1 ALGVVRPFL
10 ELHPD
15 QPRLHREPLLHA
27 PVLPHDPARLR
38 RSGEARRR
46 RVLQDVLAHHAAAR
60 ATCDGR
66 ARHPPVPGHME
77 RLLLA
82 PDPLRTGQPQPL
94 HAPARAGGAALQLR
108 DAVARD
114 LGRRR
119 HRHSPHPRHLS
130 RFPAIL
136 RVRRRLGGSEGMS
149 ARRALGLALADLYRN
164 SWRLVPVNAA
174 LGAVLVF
181 SAVLAI
187 AVHALLV
194 LAVLAGPLAAALAH
208 CSVTLVRTGNLVLAD
223 AWEGLLLHWRR
234 GLALGAAGVCLGVLA
249 ALAVHFYTRSSAGWP
264 FAFLTLYLVVLLGIY
279 AAVLTT

>member
-1 ALGVVRPFL
+1 
-10 ELHPD
+10 
-15 QPRLHREPLLHA
+15 
-27 PVLPHDPARLR
+27 
-38 RSGEARRR
+38 
-46 RVLQDVLAHHAAAR
+46 
-60 ATCDGR
+60 
-66 ARHPPVPGHME
+66 
-77 RLLLA
+77 
-82 PDPLRTGQPQPL
+82 
-94 HAPARAGGAALQLR
+94 
-108 DAVARD
+108 
-114 LGRRR
+114 
-119 HRHSPHPRHLS
+119 
-130 RFPAIL
+130 
-136 RVRRRLGGSEGMS
+136 MS

-223 AWEGLLLHWRR
+223 AWEGLRLHWRR
-234 GLALGAAGVCLGVLA
+234 GLALGAAGVSLGVLA

-279 AAVLTT
+279 AAVLTTVAVASPELPLRLAARAAATLGAQRPGATLLIGLALLLVNLAGIAAAVMPFLTITLAYSFVALAHFVLPPEAREV